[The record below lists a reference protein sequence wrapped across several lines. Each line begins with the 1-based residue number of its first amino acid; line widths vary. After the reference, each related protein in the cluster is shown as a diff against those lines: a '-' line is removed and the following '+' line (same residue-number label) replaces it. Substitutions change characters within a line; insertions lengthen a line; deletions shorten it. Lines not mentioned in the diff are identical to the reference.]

1 MVTDPIADLLIRI
14 QNAARRG
21 QEAVSI
27 PASRLKT
34 EILKVMQAEG
44 FIGAYEKTT
53 ADGHSVLKVRLRYI
67 NDGQPVI
74 TGMRRISRPGRRVYA
89 GKQEMQ
95 KVMGG
100 MGLAI
105 VSNSK
110 GIMTDQASRRANL
123 GGEVLCHI
131 W

>member
-1 MVTDPIADLLIRI
+1 MVTDPIADLLVRI

-21 QEAVSI
+21 QETVSI
-27 PASRLKT
+27 PASRLKG

-44 FIGAYEKTT
+44 FIGTYEKAT
-53 ADGHSVLKVRLRYI
+53 ADGHPILKVRLRYI

-110 GIMTDQASRRANL
+110 GVMTDQASRRANL